1 MYWRRIEYFSIFS
14 RFPMYFLYF
23 SSGKYEINI
32 YIL

>member
-1 MYWRRIEYFSIFS
+1 MYWRRIECFSIFS

-23 SSGKYEINI
+23 SSENMKINV